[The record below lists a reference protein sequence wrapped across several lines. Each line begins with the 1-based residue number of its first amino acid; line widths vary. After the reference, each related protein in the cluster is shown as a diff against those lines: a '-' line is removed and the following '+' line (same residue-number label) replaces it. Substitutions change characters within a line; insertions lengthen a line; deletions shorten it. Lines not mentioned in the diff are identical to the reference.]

1 MRSGRMTLMTEE
13 DRNAAQPAR
22 TQFRDLVA
30 ERKQALG
37 LSYVKLAAKCLHPQ
51 TGEQT
56 VRHAWL
62 QRVVT
67 GESVEAP
74 DYDMLLGMAE
84 GLQVPIDVLQD
95 AASAQFFGAQK
106 IFSET
111 AEGRAF
117 LEDADRLSE
126 AQREAIRALMRTL
139 SEGQ

>member
-1 MRSGRMTLMTEE
+1 MTEE
-13 DRNAAQPAR
+13 DREAARPAR

-30 ERKQALG
+30 ERKRALG
-37 LSYVKLAAKCLHPQ
+37 LSYMKLAARCLHPD

-84 GLQVPIDVLQD
+84 GLQVDIDALQD
-95 AASAQFFGAQK
+95 AASAQFFGVAK
-106 IFSET
+106 VFSES
-111 AEGRAF
+111 ADGRAF
-117 LEDADRLSE
+117 LEDADRLTE
-126 AQREAIRALMRTL
+126 AQRAAVRALMRSL
-139 SEGQ
+139 AEGQ